1 MLQWHIIA
9 MFALSF
15 LTGTFIQKIA
25 VVSVMLLG
33 CLFNLG
39 GIVVNL
45 TGIELAHFKIALIL
59 LGVGWK
65 FLYMGATSL

>member
-1 MLQWHIIA
+1 VLQWHIIA
-9 MFALSF
+9 MFAPSF
-15 LTGTFIQKIA
+15 FTGIFVQKIG
-25 VVSVMLLG
+25 VLPVMLLG

-59 LGVGWK
+59 LGVG
-65 FLYMGATSL
+65 